1 MREEV
6 ARGLAGAIAAGLGG
20 GIIMLSYRLLT
31 WKDPFDYDR
40 KSLKGGYIC
49 RICGKPILGKE
60 TQHTEEDC
68 KAYRSRPKKPDH
80 SVFHGAQKY
89 VRMPDYAMVK
99 EVKA

>member
-1 MREEV
+1 LLLDWV
-6 ARGLAGAIAAGLGG
+6 AA
-20 GIIMLSYRLLT
+20 LLCCHIGYSPGKT
-31 WKDPFDYDR
+31 PFDYDR